1 MYRLVF
7 FLILSNKFPVVTKP
21 QVKQSLPSI
30 IEPEISE
37 QQQLGLLKS
46 NQNRFKTKSEQNN
59 KNDLTWRKIDE
70 LNSVKAAVIEVSACQ
85 RIYA

>member
-1 MYRLVF
+1 MFVWFKLFNKCTGWVF

-59 KNDLTWRKIDE
+59 KNDLT
-70 LNSVKAAVIEVSACQ
+70 
-85 RIYA
+85 